1 MFNLYKKGDI
11 SPRITNEVL
20 ETVINT
26 DLIKSSPQKVFAY
39 CYLGLISYFSL
50 NNKYKVSNIKVQEI
64 KRYLGYSELNKKVDY
79 IIKKNGV
86 LEQLGFITDIRNPVA
101 ENTKNRIKVPLA
113 LDEMKD
119 CHTFN
124 LKLLFKCLEN
134 HELGTIGFFIAN
146 YIKEFNN
153 GYVYGVR
160 GSINYLS
167 KTLNIPSSTVTNYL
181 EELAKNDLIPR
192 NNVRDH
198 DTLTEMSLYFR
209 GKLNNWKTA
218 SLEAH
223 GNKCFV
229 SGKKDDLNIHHII
242 PFNKIRDYVLNSLN
256 LENKPMREFTA
267 TELAEIESVMLEF
280 HKLSVGVP
288 LNEKVHKQFHLK
300 YGNNTTLENLL
311 EFKSNYKM

>member
-1 MFNLYKKGDI
+1 MLNLYKKGDI
-11 SPRITNEVL
+11 SPRISNEVL
-20 ETVINT
+20 ETIVNT
-26 DLIKSSPQKVFAY
+26 DLIKSSPQKIFAY
-39 CYLGLISYFSL
+39 CYLGLISYL
-50 NNKYKVSNIKVQEI
+50 TINEKYKETNIKVQEI
-64 KRYLGYSELNKKVDY
+64 KRHLGYSELNKKVDY

-86 LEQLGFITDIRNPVA
+86 LEQLGFITDIKNPHS
-101 ENTKNRIKVPLA
+101 ERTNNRIKIPLV

-124 LKLLFKCLEN
+124 LKLFFKCLEKY
-134 HELGTIGFFIAN
+134 ELGTVGFFIAN

-153 GYVYGVR
+153 QYVYGVR

-181 EELAKNDLIPR
+181 EELAENDLIPK

-209 GKLNNWKTA
+209 SKLNSWKNT
-218 SLEAH
+218 SLEVH

-229 SGKKDDLNIHHII
+229 TGKKEDLIVHHII
-242 PFNKIRDYVLNSLN
+242 PFNKIRDYILNELK
-256 LENKPMREFTA
+256 LENKPMSEFTVE
-267 TELAEIESVMLEF
+267 ELTEIESRILDF

-288 LNEKVHKQFHLK
+288 LNEKIHKQFHMK

-311 EFKSNYKM
+311 EFKSNYIR